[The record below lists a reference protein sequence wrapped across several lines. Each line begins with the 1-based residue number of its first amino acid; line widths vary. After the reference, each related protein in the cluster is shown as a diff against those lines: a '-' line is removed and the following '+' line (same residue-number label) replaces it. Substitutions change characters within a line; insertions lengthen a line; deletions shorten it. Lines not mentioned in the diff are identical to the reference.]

1 MIDRINDQEFVYF
14 TKKDDV
20 AALNKVLLYIRN
32 NEHTRKLKI
41 VSVFPEGEK
50 ATENFV
56 SDLKVLDREYPEIKI
71 EYIQLHGK
79 FTPELIKELSERWSI
94 PINFMFI
101 GSPGD
106 KFPYPLQD
114 LGGVRLII

>member
-1 MIDRINDQEFVYF
+1 M
-14 TKKDDV
+14 

-41 VSVFPEGEK
+41 VSIFPEGEQ
-50 ATENFV
+50 ATDSFI

-71 EYIQLHGK
+71 EYIQLKGE
-79 FTPELIKELSERWSI
+79 FTPKKIKELSEKWNI

-101 GSPGD
+101 GSPSD
-106 KFPYPLQD
+106 KFPYPLQE